1 MTELGYNS
9 LAEWTLDADDAAGH
23 NAVTTMGAA
32 VKSFSKAKGL
42 YLDYEF
48 QNDCSASQNP
58 LASYG
63 AANLAKLKA
72 ASLKYDT
79 QQVFQNLQFGG
90 FKVSK
95 A

>member
-1 MTELGYNS
+1 MAGSGYNS
-9 LAEWTLDADDAAGH
+9 LAEWTLSSDDAAGH
-23 NAVTTMGAA
+23 NAVTSMGAA
-32 VKSFSKAKGL
+32 VKSLSKAKGL

-48 QNDCSASQNP
+48 QNDCSATQNP

-63 AANLAKLKA
+63 AANLAMLKA
-72 ASLKYDT
+72 ASLKYDAE
-79 QQVFQNLQFGG
+79 QVFQTLQFGG